1 MIEEVRLKNWKSF
14 EDTVLYIEPL
24 TAIIGCNASG
34 KSNIFDALKFV
45 SLLANGYTIFGA
57 IDETRGKEEYIVRK
71 GQEQASI
78 ELKIHDDETDT
89 DCVYSVVIDTNIG
102 IGGSHNVN
110 NVIKLQNIFLLNP
123 NPQTMRDYSPL
134 GKDLKEDASNIAGIL
149 AALDEEQ
156 GKTIQERITK
166 LAQLLPEKDIVEVWS
181 EKVGRLGKDAMI
193 YCKERWTND
202 TENILDASG
211 MSDGT
216 LRFIAIIT
224 ALLTRPEGS
233 LLMVEEIDN
242 GLHPSRVKDLVKALK
257 EIGAE
262 RNIDILFTTHNPALI
277 DALGSE
283 LIPCINYIK
292 RNPDTGSSEINTLD
306 QNENL
311 FQIISRGSIG
321 DSMIEGRI

>member
-45 SLLANGYTIFGA
+45 SLLANGYTIYDA
-57 IDETRGKEEYIVRK
+57 IDKTRGKKEYIVRK

-78 ELKIHDDETDT
+78 ELKIHDDETGT
-89 DCVYSVVIDTNIG
+89 DCIYSVDINTNIG
-102 IGGSHNVN
+102 IGGSYNVN

-134 GKDLKEDASNIAGIL
+134 GKDLKEDASNIAGVL

-166 LAQLLPEKDIVEVWS
+166 LTQLLPEKDIVEVWS

-306 QNENL
+306 QNEDL
-311 FQIISRGSIG
+311 FQIISKGSIG